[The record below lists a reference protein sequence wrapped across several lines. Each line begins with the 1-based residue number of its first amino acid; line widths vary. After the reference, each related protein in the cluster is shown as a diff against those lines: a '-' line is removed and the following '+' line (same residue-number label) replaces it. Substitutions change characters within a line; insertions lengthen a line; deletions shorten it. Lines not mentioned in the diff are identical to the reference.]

1 MKTFLKHFFNFFNYT
16 VLSNELIISSDDPVY
31 VVSKIL
37 YVDKVKIIVDG
48 GASIGD
54 TSKRFSDIFENAK
67 VHAFEPFTKF
77 FRILKENSKNYTR
90 IIPYSCALSN
100 SSNSEYLNVNVSEG
114 TNSLLSSEV
123 QKAHPHFDL
132 LETKESI
139 QVDTKQLDVLFP
151 KETIDVL
158 KLDLQGGEYNA
169 LQGAG
174 NLLKHG
180 RIKCIICEVMFQK
193 SYKNQRNGSEL
204 IMYLEQHGFNIFN
217 FCQNHYHH
225 GELLQSDMIFYH
237 KSISSDVERLKKEN
251 FLPFSN
257 YLTREGIE

>member
-1 MKTFLKHFFNFFNYT
+1 VKKFLKYIFNFFNYT
-16 VLSNELIISSDDPVY
+16 LLNNKLITISDDTVH

-37 YVDKVKIIVDG
+37 DIDKVKIIVDG

-54 TSKRFSDIFENAK
+54 TSKKFSDTFQNAT

-77 FRILKENSKNYTR
+77 FRILKENSKNHEK

-100 SSNSEYLNVNVSEG
+100 SSSSAHLNVNVSEG
-114 TNSLLSSEV
+114 TSSLLDSKN
-123 QKAHPHFDL
+123 QKTNPYCEL
-132 LETKESI
+132 LETKNSI
-139 QVDTKQLDVLFP
+139 QVETKPLDVLFP
-151 KETIDVL
+151 NETIDLL

-169 LQGAG
+169 LQGAE

-180 RIKCIICEVMFQK
+180 KIKCIICEVMFQK

-204 IMYLEQHGFNIFN
+204 IMYLEEHEFKIFN
-217 FCQNHYHH
+217 FFQNHYHH

-237 KSISSDVERLKKEN
+237 KSISSDVDRLKKEN

-257 YLTREGIE
+257 YLATK

>member
-1 MKTFLKHFFNFFNYT
+1 MFNYT
-16 VLSNELIISSDDPVY
+16 LLNNELITRSDDPVHL
-31 VVSKIL
+31 VSKIL
-37 YVDKVKIIVDG
+37 DVDKVKIIVDG

-54 TSKRFSDIFENAK
+54 TSKNFSDTFQNAT

-77 FRILKENSKNYTR
+77 FLILKENSKNHKK
-90 IIPYSCALSN
+90 IIPYCCALSN
-100 SSNSEYLNVNVSEG
+100 SSSSAHLNINVSED
-114 TNSLLSSEV
+114 TNSLLNSEI
-123 QKAHPHFDL
+123 QKTNPHCDL
-132 LETKESI
+132 LETKKSI
-139 QVDTKQLDVLFP
+139 QVDTEPLDVLFP

-169 LQGAG
+169 LQGAE
-174 NLLKHG
+174 NLLKQG

-251 FLPFSN
+251 FLPFSK
-257 YLTREGIE
+257 YLTKQYVE

>member
-1 MKTFLKHFFNFFNYT
+1 MTVKKFLKYIFNFFNYT
-16 VLSNELIISSDDPVY
+16 LLNNKLIISSDDKVH
-31 VVSKIL
+31 VVSKII
-37 YVDKVKIIVDG
+37 DTEKVKIIVDG

-54 TSKRFSDIFENAK
+54 TSKKFSDTFQNAT
-67 VHAFEPFTKF
+67 VHAFEPFSKF
-77 FRILKENSKNYTR
+77 HRILEENSKNHKR

-100 SSNSEYLNVNVSEG
+100 SSNSAHLNINVSEG
-114 TNSLLSSEV
+114 TNSLLNSEI
-123 QKAHPHFDL
+123 QKTNPHCDL

-139 QVDTKQLDVLFP
+139 QVDTKPLDVLFP

-204 IMYLEQHGFNIFN
+204 IMYLEQHGFKIFN
-217 FCQNHYHH
+217 FYQNHYHH

-237 KSISSDVERLKKEN
+237 KSIAHDVDRLKKKN

-257 YLTREGIE
+257 YLATK